1 MADLDLRNAR
11 GMTPLH
17 AEPGKS
23 HTLPGWAYTDT
34 GLFERERTAIFNR
47 GWHYA
52 GPLASLANAGDYL
65 TAGLLDQNIIVIRG
79 KDGELRG
86 FYNVCQH
93 RAHELLKGRG
103 CAKVITCPYH
113 AWSYHADGRLRTARG
128 TENVA
133 NFRPEEFHLKPVRIE
148 VFADHFVF
156 FNLDEGAAP
165 LAEQAAD
172 LAQELRDEVLGA
184 GGYKISSFP
193 DGQIACNWKVAVD
206 NYLECYHCAP
216 AHPAFAD
223 LVSMEGYRTHAAGLW
238 SSQKGTVGRFDNNA
252 YTLRR
257 NAPEQRALFWWL
269 WPTTTFN
276 VLPGSPGI
284 GVFSF
289 LPAGP
294 ALTITRGDRYAMPG
308 SADPAEDAART
319 QYSSTVLGP
328 EDNAL
333 CESVQR
339 GLASKG
345 YSQGRFVADP
355 AGSVITEQA
364 VHHFHRLVAQALEL

>member
-1 MADLDLRNAR
+1 MDQT
-11 GMTPLH
+11 MKPLH
-17 AEPGKS
+17 AEPAKS
-23 HTLPGWAYTDT
+23 YTLPGWAYTDA
-34 GLFERERTAIFNR
+34 LQFEREREAIFNR
-47 GWHYA
+47 SWHYA
-52 GPLASLANAGDYL
+52 GPLSQLANPGDYL
-65 TAGLLDQNIIVIRG
+65 TAGILDQNVIVIRG

-128 TENVA
+128 TEKMADFNA
-133 NFRPEEFHLKPVRIE
+133 SEFQLKPVRIE

-156 FNLDEGAAP
+156 YNLDENAAP
-165 LAEQAAD
+165 LADQAGD
-172 LAQELRDEVLGA
+172 LAQELKDEVLSDGTVA
-184 GGYKISSFP
+184 VTNYP
-193 DGQIACNWKVAVD
+193 DGKIACNWKVAVD

-223 LVSMEGYRTHAAGLW
+223 LVSMDDYKTQARGLW
-238 SSQKGTVGRFDNNA
+238 SSQKGTVGRYDNKA
-252 YTLRR
+252 YPLRR

-276 VLPGSPGI
+276 VLPGSPSL

-289 LPAGP
+289 LPGGP
-294 ALTITRGDRYAMPG
+294 ALTVTRGDRYAVPG
-308 SADPAEDAART
+308 SESPEEDAARLE
-319 QYSSTVLGP
+319 YGRTVLGP

-345 YSQGRFVADP
+345 YSQGRFIADP
-355 AGSVITEQA
+355 DGSVITEQA